1 MHLWINSKVKRKKNN
16 NFAVDLAIPG
26 VTIDIQSNTKP
37 TDEKAS
43 EYYM

>member
-1 MHLWINSKVKRKKNN
+1 MHLWINSKVKRKKN
-16 NFAVDLAIPG
+16 FAMDLAIPG
-26 VTIDIQSNTKP
+26 VTIDIQGNTKP